1 MKDRSNP
8 PTAEEPAPGP
18 KKRSVVNLVEKTG
31 FTALLVLMAFTI
43 FLGASHEGRAAVK
56 ATLFIPHVFNASIKP
71 LNWFTPTPVVERV
84 TFPIPGGAGAGDIYR
99 PPGEG
104 PYAAVLLFLGVAPA
118 GHDDPR
124 VVRLGDALARSNMVT
139 LFYWSPIM
147 AEGRMEPEDVD
158 NLVAAFQYLSAQDYV
173 DATRVGM
180 GGFCVGASFS
190 IMAASAEPIRDQV
203 AFVNAFGPYFD
214 MRDLIGAISSG
225 TKSYGVETLSWEP
238 DKLSRKVFITHL
250 TQDLPETE
258 SRLLQ
263 NAFLDNAS
271 PEIAV
276 QDLSPQGKAV
286 YNLLKGVPQEEVK
299 THLAQIPQRTQE
311 RAALISPSQRL
322 DGLRTPLLIMHDR
335 EDDLVPAFES
345 RRLLDALKHRGNA
358 RYTEFGLFDHVTPDI
373 RLGLWDTSK
382 ELVKLFRHLH
392 SILMKAT

>member
-1 MKDRSNP
+1 MNDRTKQ
-8 PTAEEPAPGP
+8 PTAESTVTKP
-18 KKRSVVNLVEKTG
+18 KKSSVANFLKKTG
-31 FTALLVLMAFTI
+31 LTVLLALIALTI

-56 ATLFIPHVFNASIKP
+56 TTLFIPHVFNAGVKP
-71 LNWFTPTPVVERV
+71 LNWFTPDPVVERV
-84 TFPIPGGAGAGDIYR
+84 AFPIPGGAGAGDIYR
-99 PPGEG
+99 PPGDG

-118 GHDDPR
+118 GSDDPR

-147 AEGRMEPEDVD
+147 ADGRMEPEDVD

-173 DATRVGM
+173 DDTRVGM

-190 IMAASAEPIRDQV
+190 IMAASEEPIRDHV
-203 AFVNAFGPYFD
+203 TFVNAFGPYFD

-225 TKSYGVETLSWEP
+225 TKSYGNETLSWEP

-271 PEIAV
+271 PEIAI

-286 YNLLKGVPQEEVK
+286 YSLLKGVPPEEVK

-311 RAALISPSQRL
+311 RAALISPNQRL
-322 DGLRTPLLIMHDR
+322 DGLRAPLLIMHDR

-345 RRLLDALKHRGNA
+345 RRLRDALEPRGNA

-392 SILMKAT
+392 SILMQAT